1 MLAVTELKTCM
12 LHSTL
17 AEDMYMH
24 STLAEDMYVAF
35 NARSYRAEDMYVGF
49 HQHSFQM
56 WPSLSMVCKKIALRF
71 TSPWAEGKVY
81 F

>member
-12 LHSTL
+12 L
-17 AEDMYMH
+17 H

-56 WPSLSMVCKKIALRF
+56 NSLSMVCKKIALRF